1 MAVERI
7 WLVQQWLRQLQS
19 KAILLIFEKFHR
31 GITMRQFLSI
41 SLITR
46 LALIGLAG
54 MLISACS
61 STMEGMG
68 KDLQTM
74 GNAMGGTQSNN
85 PSQTKGKD
93 VVVTPVK

>member
-1 MAVERI
+1 MR
-7 WLVQQWLRQLQS
+7 
-19 KAILLIFEKFHR
+19 KFR
-31 GITMRQFLSI
+31 SI

-46 LALIGLAG
+46 LALVGIAGLF
-54 MLISACS
+54 ITACS

-74 GNAMGGTQSNN
+74 GNAMGGASSTPKNQ
-85 PSQTKGKD
+85 SQTQGKD

>member
-1 MAVERI
+1 MR
-7 WLVQQWLRQLQS
+7 
-19 KAILLIFEKFHR
+19 KFP
-31 GITMRQFLSI
+31 SI

-46 LALIGLAG
+46 LALVGIAGLF
-54 MLISACS
+54 ITACS

-74 GNAMGGTQSNN
+74 GNAMGGASSTPKNQ
-85 PSQTKGKD
+85 SQTQGKD

>member
-1 MAVERI
+1 MC
-7 WLVQQWLRQLQS
+7 
-19 KAILLIFEKFHR
+19 EKFHR
-31 GITMRQFLSI
+31 GNTVRKFPSI

-46 LALIGLAG
+46 LALVGVAGL
-54 MLISACS
+54 LISACS

-74 GNAMGGTQSNN
+74 GNAMGGASSTPKNQ
-85 PSQTKGKD
+85 SQTQGKD